1 MFKPIL
7 VWFGFLAVVRYQ
19 TLFLEEAKDISKFLS
34 GTLQSKGP
42 LKMWVQAPDWV
53 NFFVLYLH
61 KNRQIKTIL
70 DVFSIIQVKI
80 LPIWQVLC
88 KK

>member
-7 VWFGFLAVVRYQ
+7 VWFGFLTVVRYQ

-42 LKMWVQAPDWV
+42 LKMLVQAPHWV
-53 NFFVLYLH
+53 NFFVLFLH
-61 KNRQIKTIL
+61 KNSQIKTIL

-80 LPIWQVLC
+80 VPI
-88 KK
+88 

>member
-42 LKMWVQAPDWV
+42 LKKEGGENKKLQKCFSTLQFL
-53 NFFVLYLH
+53 NYS
-61 KNRQIKTIL
+61 K
-70 DVFSIIQVKI
+70 VFYIF
-80 LPIWQVLC
+80 LG
-88 KK
+88 

>member
-7 VWFGFLAVVRYQ
+7 VWFGFLTVVRYQ

-42 LKMWVQAPDWV
+42 LTISDLATRII
-53 NFFVLYLH
+53 L
-61 KNRQIKTIL
+61 RQITVSL
-70 DVFSIIQVKI
+70 
-80 LPIWQVLC
+80 
-88 KK
+88 

>member
-42 LKMWVQAPDWV
+42 LK
-53 NFFVLYLH
+53 
-61 KNRQIKTIL
+61 
-70 DVFSIIQVKI
+70 
-80 LPIWQVLC
+80 IWLMGPLEKVPKHPMHIVPYCFQRNGELTTHFLFL
-88 KK
+88 

>member
-7 VWFGFLAVVRYQ
+7 VWFGFLTVVRYQ

-42 LKMWVQAPDWV
+42 LTISDLATRII
-53 NFFVLYLH
+53 L
-61 KNRQIKTIL
+61 RQITL
-70 DVFSIIQVKI
+70 S
-80 LPIWQVLC
+80 L
-88 KK
+88 

>member
-7 VWFGFLAVVRYQ
+7 VWFGFLTVVRYQ

-42 LKMWVQAPDWV
+42 LTISDLATRII
-53 NFFVLYLH
+53 L
-61 KNRQIKTIL
+61 RQIT
-70 DVFSIIQVKI
+70 
-80 LPIWQVLC
+80 VLL
-88 KK
+88 

>member
-7 VWFGFLAVVRYQ
+7 VWFGFLTVVRYQ

-42 LKMWVQAPDWV
+42 LKIQTKQEEFPCNA
-53 NFFVLYLH
+53 
-61 KNRQIKTIL
+61 KTKSKL
-70 DVFSIIQVKI
+70 DCS
-80 LPIWQVLC
+80 
-88 KK
+88 

>member
-7 VWFGFLAVVRYQ
+7 VWFGFVSVVRYQ

-42 LKMWVQAPDWV
+42 LKSALREGV
-53 NFFVLYLH
+53 NNTL
-61 KNRQIKTIL
+61 RE
-70 DVFSIIQVKI
+70 DV
-80 LPIWQVLC
+80 P
-88 KK
+88 

>member
-7 VWFGFLAVVRYQ
+7 VWFGFVTVVRYQ

-42 LKMWVQAPDWV
+42 LTISDLATRII
-53 NFFVLYLH
+53 L
-61 KNRQIKTIL
+61 RQITVSL
-70 DVFSIIQVKI
+70 
-80 LPIWQVLC
+80 
-88 KK
+88 

>member
-7 VWFGFLAVVRYQ
+7 VWFGFFAVVRYQ

-42 LKMWVQAPDWV
+42 LTISDLATRII
-53 NFFVLYLH
+53 L
-61 KNRQIKTIL
+61 RQITMSL
-70 DVFSIIQVKI
+70 
-80 LPIWQVLC
+80 
-88 KK
+88 

>member
-42 LKMWVQAPDWV
+42 LTISDLATRII
-53 NFFVLYLH
+53 L
-61 KNRQIKTIL
+61 RQITVSL
-70 DVFSIIQVKI
+70 
-80 LPIWQVLC
+80 
-88 KK
+88 

>member
-7 VWFGFLAVVRYQ
+7 VWFGFITVVRYQ

-42 LKMWVQAPDWV
+42 LKMLVQAPHWV
-53 NFFVLYLH
+53 NFFCFSY
-61 KNRQIKTIL
+61 IKIAKLRLFWTFFNNSSQNSANL
-70 DVFSIIQVKI
+70 TSFV
-80 LPIWQVLC
+80 
-88 KK
+88 